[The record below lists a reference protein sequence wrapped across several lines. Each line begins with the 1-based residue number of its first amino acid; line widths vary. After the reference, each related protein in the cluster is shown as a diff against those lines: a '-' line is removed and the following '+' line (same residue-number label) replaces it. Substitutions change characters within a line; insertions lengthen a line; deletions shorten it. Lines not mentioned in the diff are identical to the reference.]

1 VEAYSEWQDG
11 GIRRSIGM
19 KNFAKLLVFTVLAAT
34 AWAQSPDATPAPQ
47 TARQALIEM
56 FFSKTTGTFAKHLP
70 AATLS
75 TLDKSG
81 ALEKLQAYSLLA
93 RQYQTKEK
101 TLETFETGSVLLAA
115 DNSQTGQKFEM
126 LVESD
131 SLQGDEDNIEVSFQT
146 YKEKQVQ
153 RTGITPRMTFN
164 MKIESGVWK
173 LNALLVSLRVPLAD
187 PDFLKSITEGMK
199 SQSAAVTPMQ
209 IQGRTS
215 TTTPGM
221 DTAVLTAMRSILTAE
236 IAYAATYPSVG
247 FTCTLSDL
255 DGFGGGAPNEHQAM
269 LIPSGLAS
277 GKKHGYVFA
286 LSGCTGVPA
295 NSFHL
300 VATPAMATSGASFGR
315 RAFCS
320 DQSGAIRSS
329 ADGNGATCLSSGVPE
344 K

>member
-1 VEAYSEWQDG
+1 
-11 GIRRSIGM
+11 M
-19 KNFAKLLVFTVLAAT
+19 KKIANLMAFTMIAT
-34 AWAQSPDATPAPQ
+34 AAWAQS
-47 TARQALIEM
+47 
-56 FFSKTTGTFAKHLP
+56 KHLP

-75 TLDKSG
+75 TLDQSG
-81 ALEKLQAYSLLA
+81 ALAKLQAYSLMA
-93 RQYQTKEK
+93 SQFQTKEK
-101 TLETFETGSVLLAA
+101 TLETFETGSVLLTA

-126 LVESD
+126 IVESD

-146 YKEKQVQ
+146 YKDKEVQ

-164 MKIESGVWK
+164 MKMESGVWK
-173 LNALLVSLRVPLAD
+173 LNAFLVSLRVPLAD

-199 SQSAAVTPMQ
+199 SASAAATPMQ
-209 IQGRTS
+209 MQGQTS
-215 TTTPGM
+215 MTTFGM
-221 DTAVLTAMRSILTAE
+221 DTAIVSAMRTILTAE

-286 LSGCTGVPA
+286 LSGCTGAPA

-300 VATPAMATSGASFGR
+300 VATPAMAASGGSFGR

-320 DQSGAIRSS
+320 DQSGVIRSS
-329 ADGNGATCLSSGVPE
+329 ADGNAWTCLSSGVPE

>member
-1 VEAYSEWQDG
+1 MRKIANL
-11 GIRRSIGM
+11 M
-19 KNFAKLLVFTVLAAT
+19 VFTLLAAA
-34 AWAQSPDATPAPQ
+34 AWAQSPETTAAPQ

-81 ALEKLQAYSLLA
+81 ALAKLQAYSMLA
-93 RQYQTKEK
+93 SQLQTKEK
-101 TLETFETGSVLLAA
+101 TVETFETGSVLLAA

-126 LVESD
+126 IVEND
-131 SLQGDEDNIEVSFQT
+131 SLQGDEDNLEVSFHT
-146 YKEKQVQ
+146 YKEKELQ
-153 RTGITPRMTFN
+153 RTGVVPRMTFN
-164 MKIESGVWK
+164 MKMESGVWK
-173 LNALLVSLRVPLAD
+173 LNAIEVSLRVPLAD

-199 SQSAAVTPMQ
+199 AQSAAITPMQ
-209 IQGRTS
+209 MPGQTP
-215 TTTPGM
+215 TTTFGM
-221 DTAVLTAMRSILTAE
+221 DTAVLTAMRTILTAE
-236 IAYAATYPSVG
+236 ITYAASYPSVG

-277 GKKHGYVFA
+277 GKKHGYIFS
-286 LSGCTGVPA
+286 LSGCAGAPA
-295 NSFHL
+295 NSFQL
-300 VATPAMATSGASFGR
+300 VATPAMGSSGASYGR

-329 ADGNGATCLSSGVPE
+329 GDGNGATCLSSGVPQ

>member
-1 VEAYSEWQDG
+1 
-11 GIRRSIGM
+11 M
-19 KNFAKLLVFTVLAAT
+19 KKMANLMAFTVLAAA

-75 TLDKSG
+75 ALDKSG
-81 ALEKLQAYSLLA
+81 ALAKLQAYSMLA
-93 RQYQTKEK
+93 SQLQTKEK
-101 TLETFETGSVLLAA
+101 SLETFETGSVLLAA
-115 DNSQTGQKFEM
+115 DNPQTGQKFEM
-126 LVESD
+126 IVETD
-131 SLQGDEDNIEVSFQT
+131 ALQGDEDDIEVSFHT
-146 YKEKQVQ
+146 YKEKELQ
-153 RTGITPRMTFN
+153 RTGVVPRMSFD
-164 MKIESGVWK
+164 MKMESGVWK
-173 LNALLVSLRVPLAD
+173 LNAIEVSLRVPLAD
-187 PDFLKSITEGMK
+187 PDFLKSMTEAMK
-199 SQSAAVTPMQ
+199 TQSAAATPMQ
-209 IQGRTS
+209 MQGQTPM
-215 TTTPGM
+215 TTFGT
-221 DTAVLTAMRSILTAE
+221 DTAVLTAMRTILTAE
-236 IAYAATYPSVG
+236 IAYAATYPAVG

-277 GKKHGYVFA
+277 GKKHGYLFA
-286 LSGCTGVPA
+286 LSGCAGAPA

-300 VATPAMATSGASFGR
+300 AATPAMATSGGSFGR
-315 RAFCS
+315 RAYCS